1 MYANNNE
8 NQLPLN
14 SESVPSFPT
23 SERMSNEEMLTRQL
37 YLHQQIQKQMQMQME
52 MSLQMGKRQSG
63 SSTISKVDPDLGD
76 NVFDMIDDLIMIPNS
91 TIQAERGSY
100 NGQELEDD
108 NDMASGRDSLADII
122 ESLDMD
128 LEDLQ
133 LDNML
138 SRSQGNGRN
147 DTLDETQCTEELLS
161 DDDSRDSDLIDMDSM
176 DLSLDDDDDDDNSHN
191 IHHSPFWPSKD
202 PNESSVEQHN
212 IPRPRFSSQDML
224 ASVSGSLIS
233 SQYGNMCTLVWE
245 EGSLGLRLRMSQSR
259 MIPAVSKVTGRSS
272 IFGIHLIDVG
282 DLLIQI
288 GTQSTRDLQFNDA
301 IKLLK
306 ESRKPCSLTFRRLTA
321 DPMAVTPVQRKL
333 TSPIALKLAE
343 KLDELSCVE
352 NERLPSAPV
361 VRLEL
366 KYEVKWIDGP
376 LGISLIASK
385 DAPYPLV
392 TRITGKNRS
401 SQISDVQPG
410 HFLVRIGMYNT
421 SSGNFNSA
429 IKYLQKVSKP
439 VSLYFCP
446 SSKMASVRPEMGP
459 NEYDQVWEK
468 KQALSFTVKP
478 DACGRMVVSDLGNAK
493 SIKPKGKPMPGISP
507 TLAVGDWI
515 LYINGDSTQNLTF
528 HVALLKLRSAR
539 RPLVIRF
546 RRESELFKETVVQ
559 HSPSSQNEQTQS
571 ATPRINGRLI
581 PGKPAVPIQIAKENN
596 THTSVIARTEQKRE
610 ALILADSDKHSL
622 GRKTTN
628 REAEDEIYSGPRSR
642 SSINHTVP
650 DIEKIVTTSVAPI
663 TGHTTPSLQKFNAD
677 CISTA
682 STLTPDQHLKSS
694 NSLGATTT
702 HAQLIKCNST
712 PLPSTPAQ
720 SSKILSISPAKK
732 NQPQPIKI
740 PNIASANIS
749 QPQALKIEAAP
760 PKTIVRSDGT
770 SVIEEYEVVWPEGTA
785 LGLTLRVHPTTRFP
799 VVARV
804 TGTSNLGNIEHVSPG
819 DILFAANNVPIVPQ
833 PKFKQTLE
841 NLSKIPKPAVLRFRR
856 NSQALVSEA
865 TLPRGPAFQDGEYEL
880 LWRESTNLGLV
891 FSADGDL
898 PRVTK
903 VDLDSGGT
911 MLSKVSLGDTLT
923 WIGAM
928 NIGDMTFHYSMATLR
943 ATKRPVVLRFQKR
956 PIVARH
962 EPFGKPE

>member
-1 MYANNNE
+1 
-8 NQLPLN
+8 
-14 SESVPSFPT
+14 
-23 SERMSNEEMLTRQL
+23 MLTRQL
-37 YLHQQIQKQMQMQME
+37 YLHQQIQKQMEMQME

-100 NGQELEDD
+100 NGQELEND

-133 LDNML
+133 LDNVL
-138 SRSQGNGRN
+138 SRSQSSGNN
-147 DTLDETQCTEELLS
+147 NTLDETLCTENDEELLS
-161 DDDSRDSDLIDMDSM
+161 DDESRDSDIIDMDSM
-176 DLSLDDDDDDDNSHN
+176 DLSLDDDDDDDNDH
-191 IHHSPFWPSKD
+191 ILHHSPFWPSKD

-212 IPRPRFSSQDML
+212 LPRPRFSSQDML

-233 SQYGNMCTLVWE
+233 SQYGNLCTLVWE

-288 GTQSTRDLQFNDA
+288 GTQSTKDLQFNDA

-306 ESRKPCSLTFRRLTA
+306 ESSKPCRLTFRRLTA
-321 DPMAVTPVQRKL
+321 DPMVVRPVQRQL

-343 KLDELSCVE
+343 KLTELSSVE
-352 NERLPSAPV
+352 NERLPLAPV

-366 KYEVKWIDGP
+366 KYEVKWLDGP

-410 HFLVRIGMYNT
+410 HFLVQIGTYT
-421 SSGNFNSA
+421 TCSGNFNSA

-446 SSKMASVRPEMGP
+446 STKMASVRPELGP

-478 DACGRMVVSDLGNAK
+478 DTCGRMVVSDLGNAK
-493 SIKPKGKPMPGISP
+493 SMKQKGKPMPGITP
-507 TLAVGDWI
+507 TVAVGDWI
-515 LYINGDSTQNLTF
+515 MYINGDSTQYLTF

-546 RRESELFKETVVQ
+546 CRGSDLPKGVPVQ
-559 HSPSSQNEQTQS
+559 YSSSLQNEQVAVS
-571 ATPRINGRLI
+571 AALPANGRLVA
-581 PGKPAVPIQIAKENN
+581 GKITGPFQHAKEN
-596 THTSVIARTEQKRE
+596 TAHPSMSLGTEQKKE
-610 ALILADSDKHSL
+610 IGTLNELNKQSL
-622 GRKTTN
+622 GRKTTD
-628 REAEDEIYSGPRSR
+628 REDEYESHCGSRSR
-642 SSINHTVP
+642 SPLNHTVA
-650 DIEKIVTTSVAPI
+650 DDDKINATLIPTNNVHTMPNLQITKTESTS
-663 TGHTTPSLQKFNAD
+663 TP
-677 CISTA
+677 
-682 STLTPDQHLKSS
+682 STLTSNQHSKSTNLLS
-694 NSLGATTT
+694 RTAM
-702 HAQLIKCNST
+702 HVQLPKSNST
-712 PLPSTPAQ
+712 PVPNVTAQ
-720 SSKILSISPAKK
+720 PSKILSISPAKI
-732 NQPQPIKI
+732 NQIQTIRSPAATLTSTTQPQP
-740 PNIASANIS
+740 
-749 QPQALKIEAAP
+749 LKIEAASS
-760 PKTIVRSDGT
+760 KTNVRSDET
-770 SVIEEYEVVWPEGTA
+770 SVKEEYEVVWPEGTA

-804 TGTSNLGNIEHVSPG
+804 TGTSNLENIEHVSPG
-819 DILFAANNVPIVPQ
+819 DILYAANDVPIVPQ
-833 PKFKQTLE
+833 SKFKQTLE
-841 NLSKIPKPAVLRFRR
+841 NLSKLPKPAILRFRR

-865 TLPRGPAFQDGEYEL
+865 MLPRGPALQDGEYEL

-911 MLSKVSLGDTLT
+911 ILSKVSLGDTLT

-956 PIVARH
+956 PIITRH
-962 EPFGKPE
+962 KSLGKLE